1 MEPLRWL
8 ICTSWILLS
17 LVLTYS
23 IFLHHEAGSA
33 NFCLTIFES
42 LSGKAM
48 FCSERRVPFDGEY
61 WWGMY
66 EVVFVKVRATCKKKH
81 ITYQVSF
88 NSLSG
93 RNWWA
98 HKGRVWDKTG
108 TELWS
113 VSWHSEAFRQG
124 DNLWKDW
131 WFFCCQDHWVWRLN
145 IRYPLPMLLVHVMH
159 GRLPPVFLT
168 YLTKDN

>member
-66 EVVFVKVRATCKKKH
+66 DVVFVKVRATCKKKH

-113 VSWHSEAFRQG
+113 VSRHSEAFRQG

-131 WFFCCQDHWVWRLN
+131 WFFCCQNHWVWYILGTHYPCYWFVWFMGDYLQFFSLN
-145 IRYPLPMLLVHVMH
+145 QR
-159 GRLPPVFLT
+159 
-168 YLTKDN
+168 

>member
-1 MEPLRWL
+1 
-8 ICTSWILLS
+8 
-17 LVLTYS
+17 
-23 IFLHHEAGSA
+23 
-33 NFCLTIFES
+33 
-42 LSGKAM
+42 M
-48 FCSERRVPFDGEY
+48 FSSERRVPFDGEY

-113 VSWHSEAFRQG
+113 VSRHSEAFRQG

-145 IRYPLPMLLVHVMH
+145 IRYPLPMLLVQWFMWSM
-159 GRLPPVFLT
+159 GD
-168 YLTKDN
+168 YLQFFSLIWPKITGEYSMCTCCLFRWFCLFSNFKCLKVLVQ